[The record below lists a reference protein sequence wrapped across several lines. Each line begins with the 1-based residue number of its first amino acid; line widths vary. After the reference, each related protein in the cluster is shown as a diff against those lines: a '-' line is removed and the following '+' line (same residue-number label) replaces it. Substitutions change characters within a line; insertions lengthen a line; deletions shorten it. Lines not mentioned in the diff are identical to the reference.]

1 MKKIFYFVGLLIIVL
16 SSYYVFKKTKKK
28 SYKVGMMSGW
38 PPFMSINAEGQ
49 MEGFD
54 VDIINHMNSK
64 YKSDIEIIDCGSLP
78 ALFFALENNKIDAI
92 MSGLDVTTHRKQAYD
107 YLVYADAVLNNII
120 CVSSFKANSFEDLIK
135 KNPVIAFE
143 GNAGWEPMFDQF
155 NKTYLKIYLMSVA
168 DMLMNM
174 NVSKIDAFL
183 IDEIQY
189 QRIADLVKD
198 KFIIK
203 IPVPQN
209 FVIDG
214 IGIFF
219 KKGHNDF
226 KALMQDNLQ
235 KMLKDETIEMLIKKW
250 NIM

>member
-1 MKKIFYFVGLLIIVL
+1 MKKIFYLIGLCVIGF
-16 SSYYVFKKTKKK
+16 SSYYFFKKTKKK

-54 VDIINHMNSK
+54 VDIINEINSRN
-64 YKSDIEIIDCGSLP
+64 KSVIEIIDCGSLP
-78 ALFFALENNKIDAI
+78 ALFFALENNKIDAV
-92 MSGLDVTTHRKQAYD
+92 MSGLDVTAQRKQMYD
-107 YLVYADAVLNNII
+107 YVIYADAVLKNII
-120 CVSSFKANSFEDLIK
+120 CVSSVKANSFEDLIK
-135 KNPVIAFE
+135 KNPVVAFE
-143 GNAGWEPMFDQF
+143 GNASWEQMFDQF

-174 NVSKIDAFL
+174 NVGKIDAFL

-198 KFIIK
+198 KSIIK

-209 FVIDG
+209 FAIDG

-219 KKGHNDF
+219 RKDNDSLKKLI
-226 KALMQDNLQ
+226 AANL
-235 KMLKDETIEMLIKKW
+235 KDMLKDGTVEVLIKKW
-250 NIM
+250 NIL